1 MSDVPQQHGFREQIA
16 GRWQVPLLALS
27 AALLAWG
34 VWRLRPE
41 PQVPT
46 FDELFNRTVK
56 LREAGLYTQA
66 SDEVE
71 KLLADPELKLQPEQ
85 RRRLHRQMVEILV
98 GYELGNSLHGEDNV
112 RRILEHSARSIGPGE
127 SFDAQMHYWRGLAY
141 QWQRNETEAIA
152 AYKQAL
158 DAGIADPW
166 PLRKTI
172 CEMENQRGGKTAAQM
187 HAEFDTFLNSAEVPE
202 ALRYWAAERKVEL
215 FNREGAYEPCERFL
229 ETYAGQFTQPS
240 MQLGYDYLRALAWY
254 QVGRVEDAERLLRAL
269 RDRLNV
275 ADPLYAASGWL
286 LGRIMLDQQA
296 PADALSFFD
305 EVRQNA
311 PPSRYRAA
319 AVWGRAE
326 ALAGLERL
334 DESRRIYEEAI
345 RLVAEDPY
353 GTMIDLRRI
362 RESTT
367 QLFLDLRDRGE
378 LVQARHFLQLATRL
392 VRPGDD
398 EAQAKY
404 ASWLADVS
412 FEMGRRALRRVQDGQ
427 TEEADSAKAYFID
440 AGEAYRRLTQL
451 VAFNQAAATEA
462 TRRAAESFDLAGDRR
477 RTMEVLEVFVRE
489 RSGNP
494 FVPEALRWL
503 GQVCQASG
511 DHEKAVTWYQRNLTD
526 HPRTPAAA
534 GSLVPLAECFQNLG
548 QMDKAEQTLLRIVDH
563 VPGDPIQTVTPEA
576 REYREALFALGDLYT
591 QAGEY
596 EKGIT
601 RYSEALRRFGDD
613 ARADRVTFLLADAY
627 RLSARRIREIDLPD
641 DKNVAIREQ
650 LRLAYRER
658 LGKARELYAEVV
670 ARYRQR
676 PAETLSDLDRL
687 YVKLSWFYQAD
698 AVYDLSR
705 ESESPTLTYFQEA
718 LELYDKAAFRYKD
731 DPIAMSAYVQM
742 INCYLRLGNV
752 GKARQTLQRA
762 RWALRGITD
771 EQFARLAPP
780 EDRAYWE
787 QYLNWLE
794 RTPIFVAE
802 ELARAG

>member
-1 MSDVPQQHGFREQIA
+1 MSDVPQQHGFREEIA
-16 GRWQVPLLALS
+16 GRWQIPLLVVSLVLLS
-27 AALLAWG
+27 WG
-34 VWRLRPE
+34 VWRLRPQ
-41 PQVPT
+41 PYVPT
-46 FDELFNRTVK
+46 FDELFNQTVR

-66 SDEVE
+66 SDAVE
-71 KLLADPELKLQPEQ
+71 KLLADPELELQPEQ
-85 RRRLHRQMVEILV
+85 RRRLHRQMVEILI
-98 GYELGNSLHGEDNV
+98 GYELGNAVHGKDNV
-112 RRILEHSARSIGPGE
+112 RRILEHSALSIGPDE
-127 SFDAQMHYWRGLAY
+127 SFDARMSYWRGLAY

-152 AYKQAL
+152 AFKQAL
-158 DAGIADPW
+158 AAGIDDPW
-166 PLRKTI
+166 TLRKTVY
-172 CEMENQRGGKTAAQM
+172 EMENQRGGKTAEQM
-187 HAEFDTFLNSAEVPE
+187 HAEYDTFLNSPDVPE
-202 ALRYWAAERKVEL
+202 PLRYWAAERKVEL
-215 FNREGAYEPCERFL
+215 FNREKAYEACERFL
-229 ETYAGQFTQPS
+229 ETYVGQFTQSS
-240 MQLGYDYLRALAWY
+240 MQLGYEYLRALSWY
-254 QVGRVEDAERLLRAL
+254 HVGRVEDAERLLRAL
-269 RDRLNV
+269 RDRLHEP
-275 ADPLYAASGWL
+275 DLLYAAAGWL
-286 LGRIMLDQQA
+286 LGRIMLDQGA
-296 PADALSFFD
+296 PADALGFFD
-305 EVRQNA
+305 EVRLNA

-326 ALAGLERL
+326 ALAGLERY
-334 DESRRIYEEAI
+334 DESRRTYEEAI
-345 RLVAEDPY
+345 RLAAEDPY
-353 GTMIDLRRI
+353 GTMIDLRQI
-362 RESTT
+362 RETT
-367 QLFLDLRDRGE
+367 TRFFQDLRERGQ

-404 ASWLADVS
+404 ANWLADVS
-412 FEMGRRALRRVQDGQ
+412 FEMGQRALRRAREGAA
-427 TEEADSAKAYFID
+427 EEAERAKEYFID
-440 AGEAYRRLTQL
+440 AGEAYGRLTRL
-451 VAFNQAAATEA
+451 VVFDLATVTEA
-462 TRRAAESFDLAGDRR
+462 TKRAAESFDLAGDRR

-489 RSGNP
+489 RSQSS

-503 GQVCQASG
+503 GQVCQAAG
-511 DHEKAVTWYQRNLTD
+511 EYEKAVAWYQRNVTD

-548 QMDKAEQTLLRIVDH
+548 QVDNAEQTLLRIVDH
-563 VPGDPIQTVTPEA
+563 VPGDPIQTITPEA

-596 EKGIT
+596 EKGIS
-601 RYSEALRRFGDD
+601 RYTEALRRFGDD
-613 ARADRVTFLLADAY
+613 PRADRVTFLLADAY
-627 RLSARRIREIDLPD
+627 RLSARRIREVDLPD

-670 ARYRQR
+670 GRYRQR

-698 AVYDLSR
+698 AVYDFSR

-762 RWALRGITD
+762 RWALRGIGD
-771 EQFARLAPP
+771 EQFARLTPQ

-787 QYLNWLE
+787 QYFNWLE
-794 RTPIFVAE
+794 RTPVFVAE
-802 ELARAG
+802 ELVRAE